1 MLLALA
7 VVHAAAEGA
16 SRTSGSGRATTTT
29 TRGAYRPTRT
39 GSPARASTTSS
50 RDALL
55 DVPAPRLTSRRAPLR
70 LCDGGESLPAG
81 TILFSEE
88 TLCLEQPL
96 PGVTRGEARNKGL
109 HAASVNVT
117 FAGTRVDPAHVTAPT
132 LIVPSEDGGEDFLG
146 PDEEEDEETTPK
158 PDDHVVDVFVRFNL
172 NVAGLPT
179 RTKGTLEASVEIEPL
194 GRFYYDIVW
203 YELSVTYPTFYSHQ
217 VEVTVQEGIDQDKSE
232 EEIEADVED
241 LKEGSATFFPCTNFI
256 AGPFCDEAGI
266 SA

>member
-7 VVHAAAEGA
+7 VVHAAAEAA

-70 LCDGGESLPAG
+70 LCDGVESLPAG

-117 FAGTRVDPAHVTAPT
+117 FAGTRVDATHVTAPT
-132 LIVPSEDGGEDFLG
+132 LIVPSEDGEDFLG
-146 PDEEEDEETTPK
+146 PDAEEDEETSPK

-232 EEIEADVED
+232 EEIETDVED

>member
-7 VVHAAAEGA
+7 VVHAAAEAA
-16 SRTSGSGRATTTT
+16 SRTSGSGRATTATT

-70 LCDGGESLPAG
+70 LCDGGESLPA
-81 TILFSEE
+81 TIFSEE

-117 FAGTRVDPAHVTAPT
+117 FAGTRVDPTHVTAPT

-146 PDEEEDEETTPK
+146 PDAEEDEETTPK